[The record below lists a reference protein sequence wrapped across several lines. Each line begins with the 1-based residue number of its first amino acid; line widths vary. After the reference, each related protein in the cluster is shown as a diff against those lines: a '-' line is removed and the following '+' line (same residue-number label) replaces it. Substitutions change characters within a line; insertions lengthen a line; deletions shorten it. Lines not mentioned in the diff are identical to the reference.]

1 MRYAVLLVLKILLAI
16 IGIMLLLLLLPVHL
30 RATFNGDLKVS
41 AGVLFINFKLYPR
54 PPVSEKK
61 RLKKE
66 RREQKRKK
74 KERKRLS
81 EAEEELQVEG
91 VWALVKYYIEMGKLI
106 TSTAKRL
113 LKTITVDRLNLNI
126 VVATDDA
133 ARTAIDYGKI
143 CAVVYPIQA
152 LIESTMRVRRREIN
166 ISTDFLL
173 ESGVLEGD
181 IKIHVLPICVLWQ
194 ALLFFIDYTGNNKDT
209 ALEKIP
215 QR

>member
-74 KERKRLS
+74 KRESGFPKQKRNCR
-81 EAEEELQVEG
+81 ARAYG
-91 VWALVKYYIEMGKLI
+91 RW
-106 TSTAKRL
+106 
-113 LKTITVDRLNLNI
+113 LNI
-126 VVATDDA
+126 
-133 ARTAIDYGKI
+133 ILKW
-143 CAVVYPIQA
+143 
-152 LIESTMRVRRREIN
+152 EN
-166 ISTDFLL
+166 
-173 ESGVLEGD
+173 
-181 IKIHVLPICVLWQ
+181 
-194 ALLFFIDYTGNNKDT
+194 
-209 ALEKIP
+209 
-215 QR
+215 